1 MKMDT
6 NGNKMDCNWTT
17 IICQNSCYIYIAKS
31 TKNVNQRSVAFWILP
46 LKKGYPEQVA
56 LKKASKQTKFS
67 VFIAVILVELL
78 KEYLYSF
85 TYKF

>member
-1 MKMDT
+1 MATKWIAIGRQLFVRT
-6 NGNKMDCNWTT
+6 HVR
-17 IICQNSCYIYIAKS
+17 YILQIQL
-31 TKNVNQRSVAFWILP
+31 KNVNQRCVALWILP